1 MEDLYRRGE
10 RVIRESIGCGVTS
23 MRAHVEVDSIVG
35 FACLD
40 VAEALRDKYKM
51 ICEVQIVGKVHGVSY
66 KLLNADRTI

>member
-1 MEDLYRRGE
+1 
-10 RVIRESIGCGVTS
+10 